1 MIAKTMK
8 IVTALAIAVAVLASC
23 SSGNDLGMASQEAVA
38 KVKELVKSQ
47 VPADAKVYRVEW
59 REDRGDRKLENVL
72 SEVSVFYI
80 TPDNNDYL
88 LVLNRDGD
96 FKADGPSESRGQTY
110 AYEPTTAL
118 DLNAIDAATLQKWGE
133 EGDKL
138 LQAEEEGDQYE
149 LKSVENFTFYTLP
162 VEQSRVERWNT
173 DSSYKADSQ
182 KQYAYF
188 SLNYTKKGEKSEM
201 NGRLLTTN
209 YYTVPFRVNESG
221 QVEFE

>member
-96 FKADGPSESRGQTY
+96 FKADGPSGSPGQT
-110 AYEPTTAL
+110 
-118 DLNAIDAATLQKWGE
+118 
-133 EGDKL
+133 
-138 LQAEEEGDQYE
+138 
-149 LKSVENFTFYTLP
+149 
-162 VEQSRVERWNT
+162 
-173 DSSYKADSQ
+173 
-182 KQYAYF
+182 
-188 SLNYTKKGEKSEM
+188 
-201 NGRLLTTN
+201 
-209 YYTVPFRVNESG
+209 
-221 QVEFE
+221 

>member
-1 MIAKTMK
+1 MK

-96 FKADGPSESRGQTY
+96 FKADGPSESRGQAY

>member
-1 MIAKTMK
+1 MK

-88 LVLNRDGD
+88 LVLNRDRGD
-96 FKADGPSESRGQTY
+96 FKAGGPSESRGQTY
-110 AYEPTTAL
+110 AYEQTTAL
-118 DLNAIDAATLQKWGE
+118 DLNAIDAATLQQWGE

-162 VEQSRVERWNT
+162 VELSRVERWNT
-173 DSSYKADSQ
+173 DGSYKADSQ